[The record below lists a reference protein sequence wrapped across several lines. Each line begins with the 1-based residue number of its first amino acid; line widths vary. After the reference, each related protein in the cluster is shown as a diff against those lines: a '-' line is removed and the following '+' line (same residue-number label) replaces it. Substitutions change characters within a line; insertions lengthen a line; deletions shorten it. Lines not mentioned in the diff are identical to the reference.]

1 MNLTDDD
8 FTLMGLPRRYG
19 IDHQALDQRW
29 HQMQLH
35 THPDRFAGQGAAAQ
49 RIAMQW
55 SMRINEAY
63 RRLQHPIQRA
73 AYICKLH
80 GIDIE
85 TQDNTQMPREFL
97 MQQMAWREALE
108 ESSEPAVLQV
118 LHRTVESAAS
128 NIHALVE
135 KLLDMD
141 SDFTKAAQQVR
152 AWMFIDK
159 FLQDLNQRNMAL
171 TATQTRFP

>member
-8 FTLMGLPRRYG
+8 FTLMGLPRRFG
-19 IDHQALDQRW
+19 IDQQVLDQRW

-63 RRLQHPIQRA
+63 RRLQRPIQRA
-73 AYICKLH
+73 AYLCKLH

-85 TQDNTQMPREFL
+85 DKDNTQMPREFL
-97 MQQMAWREALE
+97 MQQMVWREALE
-108 ESSEPAVLQV
+108 EAHEPRALQA
-118 LHRTVESAAS
+118 LHQTVESEAS
-128 NIHALVE
+128 NIHAHVE
-135 KLLDMD
+135 KLIDMN
-141 SDFTKAAQQVR
+141 SDFRRAAQQVR

-159 FLQDLNQRNMAL
+159 FLHDLNQRNMAL
-171 TATQTRFP
+171 TANKTRFS